1 MFMSFRSLLPL
12 LLLSAASVAQTQP
25 GEEHAQHQHAP
36 PSQEQPK
43 PDQQKQEEPPPQKP
57 AEVPAG
63 EQEHKHPTPMAG
75 MQQPAKPEPAP
86 HRMASGTAW
95 QPDSTPAYMW
105 MTERGKWTLMAHGNL
120 FLTFN
125 HQGGRRGAGKFESMN
140 WAMFMEQ
147 HALGRGTIEFRQMFS
162 AEALSAPHPGFPQLF
177 QTGETYRDQPLVD
190 HQHPHDVFGELSVL
204 YTRPLSKKVSWDI
217 YGGAV
222 GEPALGPVA
231 FMHRGS
237 AAEIPAAPLSH
248 HLQDASHITAGVI
261 TSGLTVGKV
270 RGEVSVFNGREPDQV
285 RYTIDFAPLDSWSA
299 RLSVRPSKDWSLQYS
314 YGYLHDQEINAGEP
328 GDTDRQTA
336 SISYNRAFARGNWA
350 TSLIWGRNHK
360 RQENTTQ
367 NSYLLESI
375 VNFKAKNYA
384 YTRLEL
390 VDKDELFPASPPPH
404 PQFRVGGYTFGG
416 VRDLVQNSKLQIG
429 LGADVTFYSKPAS
442 LDVVYGENPVSFRV
456 FLRFRPGRMEHH

>member
-1 MFMSFRSLLPL
+1 L
-12 LLLSAASVAQTQP
+12 LLLCALVPARAQQSA
-25 GEEHAQHQHAP
+25 GEHSQHHPAP
-36 PSQEQPK
+36 PAQEQPK
-43 PDQQKQEEPPPQKP
+43 PPGQPKKQEEPPPQKP
-57 AEVPAG
+57 PEAPAG
-63 EQEHKHPTPMAG
+63 EPQHQHPAPMAG
-75 MQQPAKPEPAP
+75 RQPPAKPAREP

-95 QPDSTPAYMW
+95 QPDSTPAHMW

-125 HQGGRRGAGKFESMN
+125 HQGGPRGAGKFESMN

-162 AEALSAPHPGFPQLF
+162 AEPLTAPHPGFPQLF

-190 HQHPHDVFGELSVL
+190 HQHPHDVFGEISAL
-204 YTRPLSKKVSWDI
+204 YTVPLSKKVSWDI
-217 YGGAV
+217 YGAPA

-248 HLQDASHITAGVI
+248 HLQDATHITAGVV
-261 TSGLTVGKV
+261 TTGLTVWKV

-285 RYTIDFAPLDSWSA
+285 RHTIDFGPLDSWSA

-314 YGYLHDQEINAGEP
+314 YGHIREQEIHAGEP

-336 SISYNRAFARGNWA
+336 SLSYNRPFGGGNWA

-360 RQENTTQ
+360 QQEDTTQ

-375 VNFKAKNYA
+375 VNFKSKNYA

-390 VDKDELFPASPPPH
+390 ADKDELFPAAPPPR

-416 VRDLVQNSKLQIG
+416 VRDLVQNAKGQVGI
-429 LGADVTFYSKPAS
+429 GADVTFYSKPAA
-442 LDVVYGENPVSFRV
+442 LDAVYGESAVSFRV